1 MLSSYIIEKQ
11 LGKGTY
17 GVVYKVKK
25 KEDNKIYVLKQISLL
40 GLSPAQKAEVKL
52 EAQVLSKIK
61 SKYVVKYYDSF
72 EEEGKLNIIMEYC
85 DKGDLNDFIEKQK
98 KTKYLLNEDIIWR
111 IFIKTT
117 LGLADI
123 HKLNILH
130 RDLKSL
136 NIFLKDND
144 DIRVGDLGVAKI
156 LNHTYFAKT
165 FIGTP
170 YYLSPELCEDKPYN
184 DKSDVW
190 ALGCILYE
198 LCTYQHPFTAKSQ
211 GGLILKI
218 INENPKPINTYYSK
232 EMINLLNLIFEKD
245 YKKRPSCLDILK
257 MKYIMD
263 KAKSL
268 GIFDD
273 IKNSF
278 PEIENINENNLKKE
292 NDNQVKN
299 NNLIKI
305 VRPVIKKDKKI
316 EEKKRPVSNYG
327 PFARKGLINKKIRFN
342 DIKYDKKKN
351 NIPKVINIEKN
362 ENNGNKKWFTP
373 QNIKIVKNNKNI
385 GKNNYPS
392 KKVRKKAIVSPKKK
406 DKDKEIEK
414 NKNILLKESEL
425 FEQKRINKIIIS
437 PENKIYNNNEQNDN
451 NLIKL
456 ENNSNDKPSILDTKF
471 LNNIVNKDID
481 RSIFNSREDPKS
493 SMNVSNSMFNTKDL
507 NDIYN
512 QEQSIFNEI
521 KNNDNN
527 INININNN
535 IINDTNKEINKYN
548 YSIDSNKDNLINTK
562 KENIEDI
569 INETK
574 KEEEINNNSSIESDI
589 YKTGFREKHKIKNVE
604 EKQNNENKEIKKEI
618 EETQNNTLKSE
629 NSINFTEKIKIQ
641 DFIKEDESL
650 INMGT
655 KSEFIIVNNDEN
667 EGDNYNIENI
677 ENIDNNKSM
686 SEDNDESNKNYLS
699 NDDKEEDED
708 SEEEEKV
715 KEIEITIEKDEK
727 DKNKIKEIL
736 NGLESKIEPHKK
748 EILNLIGEEKYKYLM
763 EIVSSGIKDNKQEE
777 VKNKIEN
784 FIIENSNDNNKEQI
798 YNIFLLF
805 ILECQYYKIQNE
817 L

>member
-1 MLSSYIIEKQ
+1 MI
-11 LGKGTY
+11 
-17 GVVYKVKK
+17 
-25 KEDNKIYVLKQISLL
+25 
-40 GLSPAQKAEVKL
+40 VKL
-52 EAQVLSKIK
+52 
-61 SKYVVKYYDSF
+61 
-72 EEEGKLNIIMEYC
+72 
-85 DKGDLNDFIEKQK
+85 
-98 KTKYLLNEDIIWR
+98 
-111 IFIKTT
+111 
-117 LGLADI
+117 
-123 HKLNILH
+123 
-130 RDLKSL
+130 
-136 NIFLKDND
+136 
-144 DIRVGDLGVAKI
+144 
-156 LNHTYFAKT
+156 
-165 FIGTP
+165 
-170 YYLSPELCEDKPYN
+170 
-184 DKSDVW
+184 
-190 ALGCILYE
+190 
-198 LCTYQHPFTAKSQ
+198 
-211 GGLILKI
+211 
-218 INENPKPINTYYSK
+218 
-232 EMINLLNLIFEKD
+232 
-245 YKKRPSCLDILK
+245 
-257 MKYIMD
+257 
-263 KAKSL
+263 
-268 GIFDD
+268 
-273 IKNSF
+273 
-278 PEIENINENNLKKE
+278 NENNLKKE
-292 NDNQVKN
+292 NDYQVKN

-342 DIKYDKKKN
+342 DIKHDKKKN

-406 DKDKEIEK
+406 DKDKDKEIEK
-414 NKNILLKESEL
+414 NKNILLRESEL

-456 ENNSNDKPSILDTKF
+456 ENNSNDKLSILDTKF

-629 NSINFTEKIKIQ
+629 NSINFTEKIHIQ

-667 EGDNYNIENI
+667 EGDNYNIENIENI

-727 DKNKIKEIL
+727 DKNKIKEKL
-736 NGLESKIEPHKK
+736 NGFESKIELSKK

-777 VKNKIEN
+777 VNNKIEN
-784 FIIENSNDNNKEQI
+784 FINENSNDNNKEQI